1 MIYSPVLQDH
11 PNAARRL
18 RKDVHDAG
26 VEKRQTLLAIAFS
39 TVEYDDWYRAGA
51 GGVVVACAN
60 PEALLERD
68 AARRC
73 EVVQR
78 LRKVVL
84 RKFGCRTPGLCGH
97 RVSASL
103 LESPEVYALSA
114 RIAERIQ
121 GVCRWRDERER
132 EEDCCLHDT
141 GDDGSSSHAPA
152 FYLERDPQLRCG
164 TEARFAMPH
173 VQLVTALMDEQ
184 LLLDSGLKLKLT
196 AGYVEP
202 DNDEWSKDALAH

>member
-1 MIYSPVLQDH
+1 MLYSPVLQDN

-18 RKDVHDAG
+18 CEDVHDAG

-39 TVEYDDWYRAGA
+39 TVEYDDWDRAGA
-51 GGVVVACAN
+51 GGVVVACAD
-60 PEALLERD
+60 PVALLERD
-68 AARRC
+68 AAWRR

-78 LRKVVL
+78 LCEVVL
-84 RKFGCRTPGLCGH
+84 RKLGSRTPALDGH

-103 LESPEVYALSA
+103 LESPEVDALSA

-132 EEDCCLHDT
+132 EEDCCLHGT
-141 GDDGSSSHAPA
+141 GDNRSTSLAPA
-152 FYLERDPQLRCG
+152 FYLGQDPQLRCG
-164 TEARFAMPH
+164 TEARSAMLH
-173 VQLVTALMDEQ
+173 VQLDTALMDEE

-196 AGYVEP
+196 AGYVGP
-202 DNDEWSKDALAH
+202 DNGGWSKDA